1 MTVTDKDATNKYI
14 NENGFNGNILNV
26 TVPFSRV
33 SF

>member
-1 MTVTDKDATNKYI
+1 MTVNDPAAADKYI

-26 TVPFSRV
+26 TVPFSRA